1 MFSGGRRLTR
11 GMRGS
16 PAPTCCAS
24 LPPSTLLHLAERRPA
39 PARSYLP
46 RHSPGLYQHGRHG
59 NADRMPRPPRPPPS
73 SRPPPRRC
81 RLSRPCRTCLHRQ
94 RRGADGR
101 PMPRR
106 RCRGRRRRSISLTDT
121 DTIGQ
126 SNMKNCR
133 LRTKNVRLVGLGRP
147 RSVIVREKRS
157 RQQKGADSKEE

>member
-24 LPPSTLLHLAERRPA
+24 LPPSTVLHLAERRPA

-59 NADRMPRPPRPPPS
+59 NADRMPRLPPS

-81 RLSRPCRTCLHRQ
+81 RLRRPCRTCLHRE
-94 RRGADGR
+94 RKGADGR
-101 PMPRR
+101 PMPPPPW
-106 RCRGRRRRSISLTDT
+106 SPPQINLTDRH
-121 DTIGQ
+121 GHNRAVKHEELPPPNQ
-126 SNMKNCR
+126 ECAARWARPASLGNCER
-133 LRTKNVRLVGLGRP
+133 KAVAAA
-147 RSVIVREKRS
+147 KRS
-157 RQQKGADSKEE
+157 RFEGRVTQL